1 MKRFFSWFV
10 LFIEYILLSVIISLF
25 LWLIVC
31 IFDAINN
38 FNIIIRSLIYIAF
51 GSSLV
56 GLLIAPF
63 MYLPMLLIAGS
74 NAISPSRTGRRF
86 RVFFSI
92 SLIHEFL
99 SLISY
104 FYNKDFELGIHSVI
118 MCILSLIVLSASRA
132 ENFFDE

>member
-1 MKRFFSWFV
+1 MKRFFSWLV

-38 FNIIIRSLIYIAF
+38 FNIIIRLLIFIAF
-51 GSSLV
+51 GSSLL

-104 FYNKDFELGIHSVI
+104 FYNKNFEFGIHSVI

-132 ENFFDE
+132 ENVFDE

>member
-10 LFIEYILLSVIISLF
+10 LFIEYLLLSVIISLF

-38 FNIIIRSLIYIAF
+38 FNIIIRLLIYIAF

-92 SLIHEFL
+92 SLIYEFL
-99 SLISY
+99 SFIIY
-104 FYNKDFELGIHSVI
+104 FYNKDLAPGIHSVI
-118 MCILSLIVLSASRA
+118 MCILSLIILSASKA
-132 ENFFDE
+132 ENFLDE